1 MIDFYELDVL
11 PIIFN
16 EFKVS
21 NIIISGNQD
30 NDVIK
35 YVLNYCKHNNVL
47 CNVIDFQEEYSKKD
61 IGECSFDYLSKLNN
75 YDAIF
80 LNGDANWYV
89 LFNELKNIKQN
100 NNEFPLVFISNNIF
114 PYKRR
119 DSYINPNLIPKEYRH
134 DFSKFLIYNYE
145 GTEIQISDGLFH
157 ANEENTPKNGVLTAI
172 EDFISE
178 NSNIAISDIKL
189 VDGTT
194 ILYSNNNIKYFGI
207 NSIKEK
213 IKEFKII
220 SEKSIDLI
228 IENQMLIN
236 HISKLNISKIDLD
249 TLDTYQY
256 NLKKKDMI
264 INNYEDKIQHFTD
277 EINYKDSQIEGVKSK
292 LNLKDTQIKN
302 FESKLNNKNN
312 EIDDLNAKLNNVNI
326 QFDSLKEY
334 SELIKSKESNLSR
347 QIADANNQIESLR
360 VYLSETENNFS
371 NRELQL
377 INQIKVANDL
387 IKKNEIQLKE
397 KESNISQINN
407 QLYLKNQIL
416 EEQQISLNLINEK
429 YISQLSK
436 LDNKEYC
443 ISCYQ
448 EEICNNHLE
457 IEYLKK
463 YTLIKKFFT
472 PLSYLYLILKSNPK
486 EISLNY
492 KLYKAL
498 KNSKCFDIGFYLNNN
513 KDLLGSKWCKYF
525 SPELHYVCNG
535 FSEERTFNKKYFNRK
550 SKEELL
556 DYIINCQ

>member
-16 EFKVS
+16 KFKVS
-21 NIIISGNQD
+21 NIVISGNQD
-30 NDVIK
+30 NNVIK

-61 IGECSFDYLSKLNN
+61 SECSFDYLSKLNN

-100 NNEFPLVFISNNIF
+100 NNEFPLVFICNNMF

-134 DFSKFLIYNYE
+134 EFSKFLLYNY
-145 GTEIQISDGLFH
+145 GGIEIQIYDGLFH

-172 EDFISE
+172 EDFIIE
-178 NSNIAISDIKL
+178 NSNINILDIKL

-194 ILYSNNNIKYFGI
+194 ILYSNNNINYFRI

-213 IKEFKII
+213 IKDFKIT

-228 IENQMLIN
+228 TENQMLIN
-236 HISKLNISKIDLD
+236 HIAKSDISKIDSN
-249 TLDTYQY
+249 TLDDYQY
-256 NLKKKDMI
+256 NLKKKDII

-277 EINYKDSQIEGVKSK
+277 EINYKNSQIEGVKSK
-292 LNLKDTQIKN
+292 LNLKDTQIKS

-312 EIDDLNAKLNNVNI
+312 EIDDLNAKLNNLNI

-334 SELIKSKESNLSR
+334 SELIKNKESNLSR
-347 QIADANNQIESLR
+347 QIVDANNQIESLR

-377 INQIKVANDL
+377 INQIEVANDL

-397 KESNISQINN
+397 KEFNISQINN
-407 QLYLKNQIL
+407 QISLKDQIL
-416 EEQQISLNLINEK
+416 EEQQISLKLINEK

-463 YTLIKKFFT
+463 YTLIKKFFA
-472 PLSYLYLILKSNPK
+472 PIAYLYLILKSNPK

-525 SPELHYVCNG
+525 SPELHYVCKG
-535 FSEERTFNKKYFNRK
+535 FSEERTFNKKYFNRN

-556 DYIINCQ
+556 NYIINCQ